1 MTHLLLTLTP
11 NFLPVGDVA
20 GWPELHTAAESAA
33 RHFTCHKRGGI
44 YVQPA
49 NLDVNKLVR
58 HENIASRAGDT
69 KWRYKIRPLHP
80 KCTGGGAR
88 GPAWPTASTYHDNAG
103 HTRILSQPRH
113 RAHGD
118 MVVRRHA
125 DPHLFQFFE
134 TLPLLLFLSFC
145 FW

>member
-11 NFLPVGDVA
+11 NFLPVGDAA

-33 RHFTCHKRGGI
+33 RHFSCHKRGGI

-69 KWRYKIRPLHP
+69 KFVHFTRNAPEAARAVPRGQLHRL
-80 KCTGGGAR
+80 TTIMR
-88 GPAWPTASTYHDNAG
+88 GTLAYSRN
-103 HTRILSQPRH
+103 
-113 RAHGD
+113 RATEPMG
-118 MVVRRHA
+118 
-125 DPHLFQFFE
+125 
-134 TLPLLLFLSFC
+134 T
-145 FW
+145 W